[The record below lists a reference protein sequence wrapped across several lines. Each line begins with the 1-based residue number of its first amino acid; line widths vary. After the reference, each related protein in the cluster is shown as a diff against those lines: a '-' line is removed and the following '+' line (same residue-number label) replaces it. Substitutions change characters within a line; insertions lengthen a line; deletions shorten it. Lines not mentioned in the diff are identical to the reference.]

1 MRRKIEMYQWD
12 ELAVHKEPPKVL
24 GTKLQLPVKTL
35 TGPGPTN
42 CSKRVLQSLQNQV
55 LGHLHPEICQLMD
68 EIKAGLQYVFQTK
81 NRLTLAL
88 SASGH
93 GGMEACLVNLLEPGD
108 SILVVKCGIW
118 GERAADMATRIGAC
132 VNLLETEHDTPVTLE
147 QMRTALEQ
155 YKPVVVFMVQAE
167 SSTGLKQPIEGFGD
181 LVHRYNALLIVDTV
195 ASLCGEPF
203 FMDSWDVDVTYT
215 GSQKVLGAPP
225 GLAPISFSLRAEQK
239 LFRRKTKPF
248 SFYWDLTILGVYWKC
263 FDIEDRVYHHTI
275 SATLLYGL
283 REGLA
288 EIAKQGLQASWI
300 RHAQAAARLRKG
312 LELRGLRSYVKI
324 PRYRLSTVISI
335 ELPSGVDDKIVV
347 QRAMEKYKVEISRGL
362 GPTAGKILRI
372 GLLGINA
379 APEKVDLVLRVLDDV
394 LKQATTSKL

>member
-1 MRRKIEMYQWD
+1 MYQWD
-12 ELAVHKEPPKVL
+12 ELAVQKEPPKVL
-24 GTKLQLPVKTL
+24 ATKLQLPVKTL
-35 TGPGPTN
+35 MGPGPTN
-42 CSKRVLQSLQNQV
+42 CSKRVLQALQNQV
-55 LGHLHPEICQLMD
+55 IGHLHPEICQLMD

-93 GGMEACLVNLLEPGD
+93 GAMEACLVNLLEPGD
-108 SILVVKCGIW
+108 RILIVKSGIW
-118 GERAADMATRIGAC
+118 GERAADMATRIGAR
-132 VNLLETEHDTPVTLE
+132 VELLETQLDTPATLE

-155 YKPVVVFMVQAE
+155 HRPVAVFMVQAE
-167 SSTGLKQPIEGFGD
+167 STTGLKQPLEGFGD
-181 LVHRYNALLIVDTV
+181 LIHRYNGLLIVDTV

-203 FMDSWDVDVTYT
+203 FMDSWGVDATYT

-225 GLAPISFSLRAEQK
+225 GLAPISFSPRAEQK
-239 LFRRKTKPF
+239 LFRRKSKPV

-263 FDIEDRVYHHTI
+263 FGIEDRVYHHTI

-288 EIAKQGLQASWI
+288 EIATQGLRASWI
-300 RHAQAAARLRKG
+300 KHAEAAARLRKG

-335 ELPSGVDDKIVV
+335 ELPSGVDDRIVV

-362 GPTAGKILRI
+362 GPTVGKILRV

-379 APEKVDLVLRVLDDV
+379 APEKVDLLLRALDDG
-394 LKQATTSKL
+394 LKQAATSKL